1 MVNSPGASPGIALG
15 SQANG
20 YVATLAEMYCGKM
33 DVVNR
38 GFGGYNTRQLLKKL
52 RDDFY
57 NGVPEGEVR
66 LITINIGTNDSANT
80 ELAHVPLDKY
90 KQNLRDIIAF
100 FRSAHPDAKL
110 ILLTPSTC
118 DIEMWD
124 HFMSLLQV
132 RRGPGAAPERD
143 PSTLRVYADA
153 CLEIVGEY
161 DNTVVGVDLWSP
173 IDQALSEGLLPEEI
187 FTDGVHFRR
196 EGYEIISEAVT
207 SCIRTNIPALEP
219 FPMPDAFTW
228 NVTYD
233 NEGSPACAAIL
244 KKVKEKTLDI
254 PALLEAQRQQ
264 NLARINAVRG
274 G

>member
-1 MVNSPGASPGIALG
+1 
-15 SQANG
+15 
-20 YVATLAEMYCGKM
+20 
-33 DVVNR
+33 
-38 GFGGYNTRQLLKKL
+38 
-52 RDDFY
+52 
-57 NGVPEGEVR
+57 VR

-124 HFMSLLQV
+124 RFMSLLQVRRGPGAAPERDPSTLREDRFMSLLQV

-196 EGYEIISEAVT
+196 EGYEVSPRNGPSTLNTKVDDSRQQIISEAVT

>member
-1 MVNSPGASPGIALG
+1 
-15 SQANG
+15 
-20 YVATLAEMYCGKM
+20 
-33 DVVNR
+33 
-38 GFGGYNTRQLLKKL
+38 
-52 RDDFY
+52 
-57 NGVPEGEVR
+57 VR

-124 HFMSLLQV
+124 RFMSLLQV

-196 EGYEIISEAVT
+196 EGYEVSPRNGPSTLNTKVDDSRQQIISEAVT